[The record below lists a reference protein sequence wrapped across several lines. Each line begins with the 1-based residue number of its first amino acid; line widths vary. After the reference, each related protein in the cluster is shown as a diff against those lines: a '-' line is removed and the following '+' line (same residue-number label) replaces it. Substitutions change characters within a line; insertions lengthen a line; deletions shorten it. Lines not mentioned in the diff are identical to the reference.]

1 MMDFLQMER
10 GRDEIKEM
18 MRTDPKNTDEDDDN
32 KNQTSRIFVDNRA
45 CIKDLKETESK
56 LAKNEG

>member
-1 MMDFLQMER
+1 MER